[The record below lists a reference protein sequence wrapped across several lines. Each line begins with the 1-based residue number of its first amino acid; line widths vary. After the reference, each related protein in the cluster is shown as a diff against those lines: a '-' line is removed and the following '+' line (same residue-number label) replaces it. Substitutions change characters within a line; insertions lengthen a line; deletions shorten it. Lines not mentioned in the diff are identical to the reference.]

1 MTYTL
6 FETIEDLLYYLRNGY
21 SRIET
26 SLDIEDQNVV
36 NITISGKPIAQVYY
50 RKATLEGEKDSMVA
64 VSNGDL
70 RVVER
75 IEHRLDFLTA
85 ISRSN
90 CVKDISITPTSI
102 RFIYKNLYVVELLPR
117 SIDNLTI
124 KDLEASKIKFATLTH
139 SSEVLETLDKLI

>member
-26 SLDIEDQNVV
+26 SLDITEQNVV

-50 RKATLEGEKDSMVA
+50 RKTTLEGEKDSMVA

-70 RVVER
+70 RVVEQ
-75 IEHRLDFLTA
+75 IEHRLDFLTT

-90 CVKDISITPTSI
+90 FVKDISITPTSI

-117 SIDNLTI
+117 SIDNLII
-124 KDLEASKIKFATLTH
+124 KDLEASKIKFATLSH
-139 SSEVLETLDKLI
+139 ASEVFATLDRLI

>member
-26 SLDIEDQNVV
+26 SLDITEQNVV
-36 NITISGKPIAQVYY
+36 NITISGKIIDRVHY

-70 RVVER
+70 RVVEQ
-75 IEHRLDFLTA
+75 IERSLNFLTT
-85 ISRSN
+85 ISQSN
-90 CVKDISITPTSI
+90 FVKEIDVTPTSI
-102 RFIYKNLYVVELLPR
+102 RFIYKNLHVVELLPR

-124 KDLEASKIKFATLTH
+124 KDLEASKIKFATLSH
-139 SSEVLETLDKLI
+139 FSEVFATLDRLI